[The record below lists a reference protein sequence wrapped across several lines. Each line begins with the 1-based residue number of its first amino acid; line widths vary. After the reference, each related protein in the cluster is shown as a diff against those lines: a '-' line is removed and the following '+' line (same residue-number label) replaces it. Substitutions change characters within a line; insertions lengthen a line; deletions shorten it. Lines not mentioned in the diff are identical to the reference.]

1 MKPSKHTGMFTM
13 ISISIEDKIDLQRSV
28 RLARR
33 LTTRPAREDLVQRGI
48 LSSLPYFLLML

>member
-1 MKPSKHTGMFTM
+1 M